1 MNDRVSQQYLTV
13 NSRIRVATSEFHFS
27 FTRSSGP
34 GGQNV
39 NKVNSK
45 ATLRWNVTES
55 PSLPRDVRERFLA
68 KYASRLTQS
77 GELVISSQRFRDQ
90 PKNIVDCL
98 HRLEGWLS
106 AVASPAKSRRASNP
120 TRGSRERRLKTKKR
134 KSETKRGRQGQNW
147 DA

>member
-1 MNDRVSQQYLTV
+1 MNTRAPQQYLTV
-13 NSRIRVATSEFHFS
+13 NSRIRVSTAEFHFS

-45 ATLRWNVTES
+45 VTLRWNVAQS
-55 PSLPRDVRERFLA
+55 PSLPPDVRERFLA

-77 GELVISSQRFRDQ
+77 GELLISSQRFRDQ
-90 PKNIVDCL
+90 PKNILDCV

-106 AVASPAKSRRASNP
+106 AVASPAKRRRASNP
-120 TRGSRERRLKTKKR
+120 TRGSRERRLKTKKLN
-134 KSETKRGRQGQNW
+134 SNTKRDRQGRTW